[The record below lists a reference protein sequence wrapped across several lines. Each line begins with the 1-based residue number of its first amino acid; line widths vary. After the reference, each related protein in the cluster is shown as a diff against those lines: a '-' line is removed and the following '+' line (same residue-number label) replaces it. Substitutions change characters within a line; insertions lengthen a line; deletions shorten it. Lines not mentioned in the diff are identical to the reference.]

1 MVNCK
6 EIMIQKKSMIKHAR
20 TTSYLKLVTTSTTVI
35 SAAFLLAGCLGKSP
49 KSSTFIEEA
58 NAKETPVANASD
70 TSVTAPTAVADVV
83 KPITIEKLTPRHS
96 YELKVINSMLKRFH
110 YKKFDLNDA
119 FSEKILAQY
128 IKQLDSNKLYFTQA
142 DINEFNKHS
151 KSFDDYIEAGDT
163 SFAVS
168 LFKTYQQRV
177 KERSDYSAKRI
188 DQAFDFAK
196 DETYQP
202 DRKDAAWAADS
213 KALDNL
219 WQKRIK
225 NDYINQILSDK
236 KPDET
241 IKSLK
246 KRYLSIAKRTSQIKS
261 NELFQ
266 TIANAYAGAIEP
278 HTSYLSPRS
287 SEQFDINMSLSL
299 SGIGAV
305 LRTDDE
311 NTKIIS
317 VVPGGPADLTGK
329 VSAGDIII
337 GVGQKSKDAIKDI
350 VGWRLTDVVNIIRGK
365 KGTKV
370 VLSILPQETGLSGK
384 PEIVNIVRDKIKLE
398 HQAASKRILD
408 IKRPSGNVKVGVIKL
423 PSFYIDFKARNRGDA
438 EYAGTTRD
446 VKKLL
451 IELNKENIDELIIDL
466 RGNGGGSL
474 SEVVSLTG
482 LFIDKGPVVQIN
494 DTTGRTDILRDND
507 AGVVYNGP
515 MAVMIDKG
523 SASASEIFAGAIQD
537 YKRGLIIGE
546 TTFGKGTVQT
556 VLPLESYTR
565 KKFDKP
571 LGELKVTSAQFFRVN
586 GDSTQHKGVIPDISW
601 NLPKLDDEFG
611 ERSYK
616 NALPWRRIKMAD
628 HINFSK
634 AFGVSALERAKE
646 LSKIRISKTPKFVST
661 VNRLKLLV
669 KAGNEKITSLNLSKR
684 KAKRELFNVKLL
696 ALENQLQAANG
707 LPSYKT
713 IKELRDAQEKI
724 NDDIFNKKKPVDV
737 FLNEAANI
745 LADLRGAKLFSASN

>member
-1 MVNCK
+1 MGV
-6 EIMIQKKSMIKHAR
+6 A
-20 TTSYLKLVTTSTTVI
+20 V
-35 SAAFLLAGCLGKSP
+35 LLTGCFGTPPSGAGS
-49 KSSTFIEEA
+49 FIGEA
-58 NAKETPVANASD
+58 NAQEAPKAITSIEKKKSIVTPLL
-70 TSVTAPTAVADVV
+70 
-83 KPITIEKLTPRHS
+83 IEKLTPRHS
-96 YELKVINSMLKRFH
+96 YELKVINSMLKRYH
-110 YKKFDLNDA
+110 YRKFDLDNA

-128 IKQLDSNKLYFTQA
+128 IKQLDSNKLYFTQT
-142 DINEFNKHS
+142 DINEFNKH
-151 KSFDDYIEAGDT
+151 KQEFDDYIESGDT
-163 SFAVS
+163 TFAVS
-168 LFKTYQQRV
+168 LFKTYQKRV
-177 KERSDYSAKRI
+177 KERSNFAAMRI
-188 DQAFDFAK
+188 EQPFDFKK
-196 DETYQP
+196 DESYIF
-202 DRKDAAWAADS
+202 DREDTAWAADK
-213 KALDNL
+213 KALDIL
-219 WQKRIK
+219 WTKRIK

-266 TIANAYAGAIEP
+266 SIANAYAGAIEP

-311 NTKIIS
+311 HTKIIS

-329 VSAGDIII
+329 ISSGDIIT
-337 GVGQKSKDAIKDI
+337 GVGQGNKDAVKDI
-350 VGWRLTDVVNIIRGK
+350 IGWRLTDVVNVIRGK
-365 KGTKV
+365 KGSKV
-370 VLSILPQETGLSGK
+370 VLSILPQETGLGGK
-384 PEIVNIVRDKIKLE
+384 TEYVNIVRDKIKLE
-398 HQAASKRILD
+398 HQAASKRILN
-408 IKRPSGNVKVGVIKL
+408 ITRPTGNVKVGVIKL

-438 EYAGTTRD
+438 DYAGTTRD

-451 IELNKENIDELIIDL
+451 IELNKEGINELVIDL

-482 LFIDKGPVVQIN
+482 LFIDTGPVVQIN

-507 AGVVYNGP
+507 SGSIYNGP

-537 YKRGLIIGE
+537 YKRGVIIGE

-571 LGELKVTSAQFFRVN
+571 LGELKVTSAQFFRIN

-601 NLPKLDDEFG
+601 DLPKLDEEFG

-616 NALPWRRIKMAD
+616 NALPWRRINMAK
-628 HINFSK
+628 HLNFSK
-634 AFGVSALERAKE
+634 AFGLSAIANAKE
-646 LSKIRISKTPKFVST
+646 KSLLRIANNPRFVST

-669 KAGNEKITSLNLSKR
+669 EAGNEKIASLNLSER
-684 KAKRELFNVKLL
+684 KEKRELFNKKLL
-696 ALENQLQAANG
+696 ILENQIQTANG
-707 LPSYKT
+707 KPSYKT

-724 NDDIFNKKKPVDV
+724 NDDIFNKEKPVDV

-745 LADLRGAKLFSASN
+745 LADLRDTKFFSAAK

>member
-1 MVNCK
+1 MT
-6 EIMIQKKSMIKHAR
+6 QKQSM
-20 TTSYLKLVTTSTTVI
+20 LKLSI
-35 SAAFLLAGCLGKSP
+35 NNPLLKAILRTATFGALVLLTGCLSNP
-49 KSSTFIEEA
+49 STAGNDNFIEEA
-58 NAKETPVANASD
+58 SAKEAPTTTKKASSANA
-70 TSVTAPTAVADVV
+70 TNTAPQA
-83 KPITIEKLTPRHS
+83 ISIEKLTPRHS

-110 YKKFDLNDA
+110 YKKFTLDDA
-119 FSEKILAQY
+119 FSEKILKQY
-128 IKQLDSNKLYFTQA
+128 IKQLDPSKVYFTQS

-151 KSFDDYIEAGDT
+151 KKFDDDIEAGDT
-163 SFAVS
+163 TFAVE
-168 LFKTYQQRV
+168 LFKTYQKRV
-177 KERSDYSAKRI
+177 KERSIYAVKRI
-188 DQAFDFAK
+188 DQPFDFKK
-196 DETYQP
+196 DQSYQL
-202 DRKDAAWAADS
+202 DRKDAVWASDT
-213 KALDNL
+213 KALDAL
-219 WQKRIK
+219 WEQRIK

-305 LRTDDE
+305 LRTEDE

-317 VVPGGPADLTGK
+317 VVPGGPADLTGM

-337 GVGQKSKDAIKDI
+337 GVGQGSKEAVQDI
-350 VGWRLTDVVNIIRGK
+350 VGWRLTDVVNKIRGK
-365 KGTKV
+365 KGSTV
-370 VLSILPQETGLSGK
+370 VLSILPHETGLGGK
-384 PEIVNIVRDKIKLE
+384 SKYVNIVRDKIKLE
-398 HQAASKRILD
+398 HQAASKRIIT
-408 IKRPSGNVKVGVIKL
+408 IKRPAGDVKVGVIKL

-451 IELNKENIDELIIDL
+451 IELNKEGINELIIDL

-507 AGVVYNGP
+507 SGVIYNGP

-537 YKRGLIIGE
+537 YKRGIIIGE

-556 VLPLESYTR
+556 VLPLASYAR
-565 KKFDKP
+565 KQFDKP
-571 LGELKVTSAQFFRVN
+571 FGELKVTSAQFFRIN
-586 GDSTQHKGVIPDISW
+586 GDSTQHKGVVPDISW
-601 NLPKLDDEFG
+601 NLPKLDEEFG

-616 NALPWRRIKMAD
+616 NALPWRKINMAE
-628 HINFSK
+628 HINFSN
-634 AFGVSALERAKE
+634 AFSLDALEKAKQKS
-646 LSKIRISKTPKFVST
+646 LKRIAQTPRFVAT

-669 KAGNEKITSLNLSKR
+669 EAGNEKIISLNLAKR
-684 KAKRELFNVKLL
+684 KAKRELFNKKLL
-696 ALENQLQAANG
+696 AFENQLQAANG
-707 LPSYKT
+707 KPSYKT
-713 IKELRDAQEKI
+713 VKELRDAQEKI
-724 NDDIFNKKKPVDV
+724 NDDIFNKKKPIDV
-737 FLNEAANI
+737 FVNEAANI
-745 LADLRGAKLFSASN
+745 LADLRGTQFFSARK

>member
-1 MVNCK
+1 
-6 EIMIQKKSMIKHAR
+6 MIQTRPMTKLSSSNFIFKITLHI
-20 TTSYLKLVTTSTTVI
+20 TTIGVAI
-35 SAAFLLAGCLGKSP
+35 LLAGCFGNPPTTAGSLIG
-49 KSSTFIEEA
+49 EA
-58 NAKETPVANASD
+58 NAQEVPKATTSNEKKESATTPLL
-70 TSVTAPTAVADVV
+70 
-83 KPITIEKLTPRHS
+83 IEKLTPRHS
-96 YELKVINSMLKRFH
+96 YELKVINSMLKRYH
-110 YKKFDLNDA
+110 YRKFELNDA

-128 IKQLDSNKLYFTQA
+128 IKQLDSNKLYFTQS
-142 DINEFNKHS
+142 DINEFDKH
-151 KSFDDYIEAGDT
+151 KHKFDDYIEAGDT
-163 SFAVS
+163 TFAVS
-168 LFKTYQQRV
+168 LFKTYQKRV
-177 KERSDYSAKRI
+177 KERSDFAAMRI
-188 DQAFDFAK
+188 EQPFDFKK
-196 DETYQP
+196 DESYTF
-202 DRKDAAWAADS
+202 DRKDVAWAADS
-213 KALDNL
+213 KALDAL
-219 WQKRIK
+219 WTKRIK

-266 TIANAYAGAIEP
+266 SIANSYAGAIEP

-311 NTKIIS
+311 HTKIIS

-329 VSAGDIII
+329 VSAGDIIT
-337 GVGQKSKDAIKDI
+337 GVGQGNKDTIKDI
-350 VGWRLTDVVNIIRGK
+350 IGWRLTDVVNVIRGK
-365 KGTKV
+365 KGSKV
-370 VLSILPQETGLSGK
+370 VLSILPQETGLGGK
-384 PEIVNIVRDKIKLE
+384 TEYVNIVRDKIKLE
-398 HQAASKRILD
+398 HQAASKRIIN

-438 EYAGTTRD
+438 DYAGTTRD

-451 IELNKENIDELIIDL
+451 LELNKESIDELIIDL

-482 LFIDKGPVVQIN
+482 LFIDTGPVVQIN

-507 AGVVYNGP
+507 SGSIYNGP

-537 YKRGLIIGE
+537 YKRGVIIGE

-571 LGELKVTSAQFFRVN
+571 LGELKVTSAQFFRIN
-586 GDSTQHKGVIPDISW
+586 GDSTQHKGVVPDISW
-601 NLPKLDDEFG
+601 DLPKLDEEFG

-616 NALPWRRIKMAD
+616 NALPWRRINMAKHHD
-628 HINFSK
+628 FSK
-634 AFGVSALERAKE
+634 AFGLSAIANAKE
-646 LSKIRISKTPKFVST
+646 KSLLRIAKNPKFVST

-669 KAGNEKITSLNLSKR
+669 EAGNEKIASLNLSKR
-684 KAKRELFNVKLL
+684 KAKRELFNIKLL
-696 ALENQLQAANG
+696 KLENQLQTANG
-707 LPSYKT
+707 KPSYKT

-724 NDDIFNKKKPVDV
+724 NDDIFNKEKPVDV

-745 LADLRGAKLFSASN
+745 LTDLRGTNFFSAAK

>member
-1 MVNCK
+1 MTNFYSSHF
-6 EIMIQKKSMIKHAR
+6 I
-20 TTSYLKLVTTSTTVI
+20 TKLSLQITTVGAVI
-35 SAAFLLAGCLGKSP
+35 LLAGCFGNP
-49 KSSTFIEEA
+49 PSSSGSLIGEA
-58 NAKETPVANASD
+58 NAQEAPKTTTSTDKKTVA
-70 TSVTAPTAVADVV
+70 PLL
-83 KPITIEKLTPRHS
+83 IENLTPRHS
-96 YELKVINSMLKRFH
+96 YELKVINSMLKRYH
-110 YKKFDLNDA
+110 YRKFNLDDA

-142 DINEFNKHS
+142 DINEFNKH
-151 KSFDDYIEAGDT
+151 KQEFDDYIESGDT
-163 SFAVS
+163 TFAVT
-168 LFKTYQQRV
+168 LFKTYQKRV
-177 KERSDYSAKRI
+177 KERSDFAAMRI
-188 DQAFDFAK
+188 EQSFDFNK
-196 DETYQP
+196 DESYTF
-202 DRKDAAWAADS
+202 DRKDAAWASDS
-213 KALDNL
+213 KALDGL
-219 WQKRIK
+219 WTKRIK

-266 TIANAYAGAIEP
+266 SIANAYAGAIEP

-311 NTKIIS
+311 HTKIIS

-329 VSAGDIII
+329 VSAGDIIT
-337 GVGQKSKDAIKDI
+337 GVGQKGKKSIKDI
-350 VGWRLTDVVNIIRGK
+350 IGWRLTDVVNIIRGK
-365 KGTKV
+365 KGSNV
-370 VLSILPQETGLSGK
+370 VLSILPHETGLGGK
-384 PEIVNIVRDKIKLE
+384 TEYVNIVRDKIKLE
-398 HQAASKRILD
+398 HQAASKRIID
-408 IKRPSGNVKVGVIKL
+408 IARPTGNVKVGIIKL
-423 PSFYIDFKARNRGDA
+423 PSFYIDFKARNRGDSD
-438 EYAGTTRD
+438 YAGTTRD

-451 IELNKENIDELIIDL
+451 IELNKEGIEELIIDL

-482 LFIDKGPVVQIN
+482 LFIDTGPVVQIN

-507 AGVVYNGP
+507 SGTIYDGP
-515 MAVMIDKG
+515 LAVMIDKG

-537 YKRGLIIGE
+537 YKRGIIIGE

-571 LGELKVTSAQFFRVN
+571 LGELKVTTAQFFRIN

-601 NLPKLDDEFG
+601 NLPKLDEEFG

-616 NALPWRRIKMAD
+616 NALPWRHINMAK
-628 HINFSK
+628 HVNFSK
-634 AFGVSALERAKE
+634 AFGESAILNAKE
-646 LSKIRISKTPKFVST
+646 KSLLRITKNPKFIATVS
-661 VNRLKLLV
+661 RLKLLV
-669 KAGNEKITSLNLSKR
+669 TAGNEKVTSLNLSTRKDKR
-684 KAKRELFNVKLL
+684 ALFNKDLL
-696 ALENQLQAANG
+696 KFENQLQTANG
-707 LPSYKT
+707 KPSYKT

-724 NDDIFNKKKPVDV
+724 NDDIFNKKKPLDV
-737 FLNEAANI
+737 FLKEAANI
-745 LADLRGAKLFSASN
+745 LADLRGTKFFSAAK